1 MLSVV
6 PWDGVRCCGADVELA
21 VGSVTA
27 RRMTGRDLVSCPL
40 GNAGM
45 VTRGSRGARQSNGVA
60 YFCHVGFSPGI
71 GVVESRDW
79 AQVFGP
85 LLRGCNECFVALVKF
100 IRAFGPRRFHQGNNY
115 TYRIL

>member
-45 VTRGSRGARQSNGVA
+45 VTRGVAWCTAIQWCCVFLSRGVFSWNRRRRESRLGS
-60 YFCHVGFSPGI
+60 GFRP
-71 GVVESRDW
+71 VVEG
-79 AQVFGP
+79 V
-85 LLRGCNECFVALVKF
+85 
-100 IRAFGPRRFHQGNNY
+100 
-115 TYRIL
+115 